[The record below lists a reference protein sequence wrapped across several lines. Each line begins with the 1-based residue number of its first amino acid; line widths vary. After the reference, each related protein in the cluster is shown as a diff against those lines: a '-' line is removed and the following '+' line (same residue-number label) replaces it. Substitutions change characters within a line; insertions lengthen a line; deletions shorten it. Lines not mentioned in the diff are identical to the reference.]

1 MSATRR
7 VRLLVL
13 LAAGAGAAIVVGVV
27 LATRQD
33 PPQPKLQCHR
43 AQPTFVAGVGK
54 PERIA
59 AVRKAFAS
67 WPHGTVARLEQ
78 LQTRW
83 PGDPVVEFNFG
94 LALDCAG
101 YLSDATA
108 VLERAKRAGRDT
120 QYEIDADQLLHPT
133 FFQEGYPV
141 FQPSNGGDPLLA
153 QGALLQRQGHQHS
166 AERVYARA
174 ARLHPDD
181 PEAQVAAA
189 VARFDEDD
197 PSAAFSHLGPLT
209 KRFPRSQVVRYYLG
223 LLLVWIGERKQAVAE
238 FHKTVA
244 LGPSTPLG
252 RQVQA
257 LLRQIA
263 QSGSST
269 RSK

>member
-13 LAAGAGAAIVVGVV
+13 LAAAAGAAVVVGVV

-33 PPQPKLQCHR
+33 PPQPKLQCR
-43 AQPTFVAGVGK
+43 KAAARIFPGIGK
-54 PERIA
+54 PERNA

-67 WPHGTVARLEQ
+67 WPHGTVAQLEQ
-78 LQTRW
+78 LQNRW

-101 YLSDATA
+101 SLSDAAA
-108 VLERAKRAGRDT
+108 VLERAKRGGRDT

-133 FFQEGYPV
+133 FFQGGYPV
-141 FQPSNGGDPLLA
+141 FQPSSGKDALLVR
-153 QGALLQRQGHQHS
+153 GSLLQRQGHQHS
-166 AERVYARA
+166 AERLYAKA

-189 VARFDEDD
+189 VGRFDEAN
-197 PSAAFSHLGPLT
+197 PSAAFSRLGPLAR
-209 KRFPRSQVVRYYLG
+209 RFPQSQVVRYYLG
-223 LLLVWIGERKQAVAE
+223 LLLVWIGERDQAVAQ
-238 FHKTVA
+238 FRKTVA
-244 LGPSTPLG
+244 LGRSTPLG

-263 QSGSST
+263 QSGSNT